1 MRGCLMSS
9 PEQIIEE
16 YGFYSA
22 PVHGMSMYPLL
33 KNHRDTV
40 CILPPDKL
48 KKYDVVLF
56 RRQSGQLVLHRILKI
71 DGNRFYICGDN
82 EFRKEIVYKNQIIG
96 KMTEF
101 CRNNKNGKVTDLE
114 YKIYSYC
121 WNSSFLIKRILL
133 RIYTKFFKG

>member
-1 MRGCLMSS
+1 MSS
-9 PEQIIEE
+9 PEQIITE

-33 KNHRDTV
+33 INHRDSV
-40 CILPPDKL
+40 YIEPPENL

-71 DGNRFYICGDN
+71 DNDKFYICGDN
-82 EFRKEIVYKNQIIG
+82 EFSKEIVHKRQIIG

-101 CRNNKNGKVTDLE
+101 CRNGKNGKTDSFG
-114 YKIYSYC
+114 YKLYSRC
-121 WNSSFLIKRILL
+121 IGSSFFIKRILL
-133 RIYTKFFKG
+133 RIYTKFYKG